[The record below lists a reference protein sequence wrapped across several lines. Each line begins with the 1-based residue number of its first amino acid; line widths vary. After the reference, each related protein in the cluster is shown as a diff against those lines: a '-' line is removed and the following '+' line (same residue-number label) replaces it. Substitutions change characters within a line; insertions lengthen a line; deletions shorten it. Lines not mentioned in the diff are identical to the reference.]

1 MPQDHLKVLVSV
13 LVTTAKICGRADSYF
28 QSVAMLLG
36 GDWVFFDNNKG
47 LHSELAMIFAFVI
60 GILLLNV
67 IIAVVS
73 NVYTDIESNSQKAI
87 WASRLRFVNELGS
100 MRSAFPFLNIC
111 SFKEASSSS
120 HYLPERRILSQW
132 DPRGHDDWDSIGKED
147 DDWVPVHHTL
157 RKEDDDWEDN
167 NQHTVKRNGR
177 ADFIKWYVCV
187 YRIVGYDNKRV
198 GYDDFGL
205 WWRLRGFMHIAEWK
219 EILLPSRGF
228 QKV

>member
-1 MPQDHLKVLVSV
+1 
-13 LVTTAKICGRADSYF
+13 
-28 QSVAMLLG
+28 
-36 GDWVFFDNNKG
+36 
-47 LHSELAMIFAFVI
+47 MIFAFVI

-100 MRSAFPFLNIC
+100 MGSAFSCLNLC
-111 SFKEASSSS
+111 SFEEGSSSS
-120 HYLPERRILSQW
+120 RSYPERRILSQW

-177 ADFIKWYVCV
+177 ADFIHWYV
-187 YRIVGYDNKRV
+187 YAETESST
-198 GYDDFGL
+198 YDDFGL